1 GGGGILV
8 PLLLGLFDKDPSTA
22 VALSNITILG
32 GALSNLALN
41 CGRRHPQDSARPLID
56 WDLSLVMEPGTVL
69 GALVGS
75 YLNRILPTWLTTV
88 GLAALLTVM
97 ARKLVAK
104 ATDARRR
111 HAREGEGDYLARLD
125 SAGGDVWV
133 RAPSPEYEDDETS
146 LSTVEEG
153 VSAQDALSLP
163 HQNPFSAS
171 LLPDHQNSSS
181 ASLLPAAGLSAA
193 AEIAP
198 LLPSPFVTP
207 ALPSAASDLTFP
219 ARPSSSPQHLLTPPT
234 SPMSVTGSSRTPQ
247 RAPSIAGGVS
257 RQPSPLQPRARRAFT
272 WRPLAAGLER
282 GSRGGSGGEEEE
294 KKEEEEEGER
304 GEEEGSP
311 RETEEKEMAKGE
323 PGNFSPVEDDHRVDE
338 ENNGRR
344 EAVLYVLNPD
354 PVSPA
359 KPASPFPQRSRADLL
374 APLLARQGSSAPA
387 QPRDPPSRWR
397 FDLPPGPF
405 LALSGLVA

>member
-1 GGGGILV
+1 MLLRDGEAWSTGAKNVTVITMHAMSALGAVRTLDDVQRPLGLSENQAAPCWLTDVGCPALWRRPTGGWRGAEAVMSSAALLPSSSAGEPELSVGEAPMEEASLNWNASSNEARATTLVPPPATSSHAARRAVGWVLVALTLMLAASSGIGGGGILV

-234 SPMSVTGSSRTPQ
+234 SP
-247 RAPSIAGGVS
+247 
-257 RQPSPLQPRARRAFT
+257 
-272 WRPLAAGLER
+272 
-282 GSRGGSGGEEEE
+282 
-294 KKEEEEEGER
+294 
-304 GEEEGSP
+304 
-311 RETEEKEMAKGE
+311 
-323 PGNFSPVEDDHRVDE
+323 
-338 ENNGRR
+338 
-344 EAVLYVLNPD
+344 
-354 PVSPA
+354 
-359 KPASPFPQRSRADLL
+359 
-374 APLLARQGSSAPA
+374 
-387 QPRDPPSRWR
+387 
-397 FDLPPGPF
+397 
-405 LALSGLVA
+405 